1 MHIGSQLISS
11 MLFSADTDCFKREKK
26 EQAGKGK
33 KERKEGERG
42 KGKWEKEGDR
52 ENVGVLGIVCR
63 GGYRKHTVSIKITYR
78 FSFEFC

>member
-42 KGKWEKEGDR
+42 NGKRKGTEKM
-52 ENVGVLGIVCR
+52 LGFW
-63 GGYRKHTVSIKITYR
+63 G
-78 FSFEFC
+78 